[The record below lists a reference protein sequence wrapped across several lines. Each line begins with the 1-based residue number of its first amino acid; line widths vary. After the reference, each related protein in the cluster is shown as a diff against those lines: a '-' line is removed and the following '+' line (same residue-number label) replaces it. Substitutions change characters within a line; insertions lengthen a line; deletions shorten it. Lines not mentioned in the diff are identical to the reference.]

1 MSVQVSYKKQTIFG
15 IMGLLVIFLVVE
27 GIANVWWITQITCE
41 FENNEI
47 FSSMDAEK
55 KRQLCVDLYEVKTSG
70 NELLPNQ
77 SLDTININ
85 NHGFRVRWFHN
96 VWYWCN

>member
-41 FENNEI
+41 FENNNLKNVELETKEDI
-47 FSSMDAEK
+47 E
-55 KRQLCVDLYEVKTSG
+55 
-70 NELLPNQ
+70 NELMKEDLLKIIHLL
-77 SLDTININ
+77 S
-85 NHGFRVRWFHN
+85 
-96 VWYWCN
+96 